1 MCFELKIFLNDSLI
15 RFRTSG
21 NLVITRE
28 IDVAKNQ
35 SLWFINK
42 KSTTQKVVEEQVS
55 ALNIQVGNLCQFL
68 PQV

>member
-1 MCFELKIFLNDSLI
+1 
-15 RFRTSG
+15 
-21 NLVITRE
+21 
-28 IDVAKNQ
+28 VAKNQ